1 MMDFL
6 TEYLVQGVYDLMMP
20 FMLVAFAIGVVA
32 RVVIYI
38 TVKCEWRFAVEFE
51 HRVEKFIIDES
62 RMKQPDFHIITQDL
76 LNKTHY
82 EFYLLKAERR
92 MRRFDCP
99 VTYFERVFGIVKA
112 SERIIEDT
120 LKQTQYVTKSEDDP
134 DFDRVAKYVFGTNP
148 YYNRFLGVI
157 PKNIIDDTLNIFPG
171 LLIICGILG
180 TFVGIVGG
188 IPELGKMDV
197 TDVESTSTMLSLFL
211 NNMAFAMTTSIL
223 GMFLSLVMTLLNT
236 TLSPYAT
243 YVDVIDIYK
252 NSLNFIWKECVT
264 GKKTERRGDTRKS
277 FGKGDSSEDIQSNKK
292 AAKSG

>member
-1 MMDFL
+1 MNIFL
-6 TEYLVQGVYDLMMP
+6 SDTLVWVIYNFMMP
-20 FMLVAFAIGVVA
+20 IMLVSFGIAVFARI
-32 RVVIYI
+32 VIYV

-51 HRVEKFIIDES
+51 HRVEKFIIDDGREQ
-62 RMKQPDFHIITQDL
+62 RPDFHDITQDL

-92 MRRFDCP
+92 MRRFDYP

-120 LKQTQYVTKSEDDP
+120 LKQTQYVIKSDEDP

-148 YYNRFLGVI
+148 YYNKFMGVI
-157 PKNIIDDTLNIFPG
+157 PKNIMDDLLSIFPG

-180 TFVGIVGG
+180 TFVGIVAG

-197 TDVESTSTMLSLFL
+197 TDMSSTSTMLSHFL
-211 NNMAFAMTTSIL
+211 KNMAFAMTTSIL
-223 GMFLSLVMTLLNT
+223 GMILSLAMTLCNT
-236 TLSPYAT
+236 VLSPYST

-264 GKKTERRGDTRKS
+264 GKKTER
-277 FGKGDSSEDIQSNKK
+277 K
-292 AAKSG
+292 AVSGEKLNLENNGAGGRHKRSG